1 MNCWLIQRSRVVLFQ
16 PLIQSLLLEA
26 PPFIDF
32 FVLQAF
38 ACYLKNFFN
47 KLGVIMQFHKIVATC
62 VWSIIVLSTLFSQ
75 QGFTQK
81 ISGKIIKENG
91 ELLQKVKVTNS
102 VNHQVVFTD
111 SQGRFV
117 FDNVSEG
124 IIELHIS
131 VKNFSHLSKRV
142 TVQSQDVSD
151 IVIKL
156 ESTVIEIID
165 VFAIPLH
172 SSSIESAL
180 PVNVLS
186 SDELRLKQASTL
198 GETLKNEV
206 GVHSTYYGP
215 VASSPIIRGLDGP
228 RVLITQNG
236 LDAGDASRVGPD
248 HVAASETSTATQIEV
263 LRGPATLFYGSGAI
277 GGVVNVVDNRIPT
290 STDTEFEWLLQHN
303 SVANED
309 QASMSMQT
317 GKGNAAFH
325 LDGFW
330 RESDDYKIPGAAE
343 LVHDEHD
350 EENEALGTLANSAS
364 KSQGFTL
371 GTSYLFD
378 NGYAGISYG
387 YMTRQYGIPGH
398 GHHEEDDI
406 DELHDEEVSAD
417 MKQQRIQ
424 VLSELNFSEQFIKR
438 LQFKFAYTD
447 YQHQEIE
454 NGAMGTQFDN
464 NSLEAKIDLYHR
476 EVDGYKGAWALHYKE
491 SEFKAIGEEAFTP
504 PSNTQAL
511 ALVWLEEKHFSE
523 QLLLQLG
530 ARIEKVS
537 LEADNAVLLP
547 SSQQDFTP
555 ISTSLGMVWG
565 FTQGYNLGASIAYSQ
580 RAPSAAELFSY
591 GPHIGTNTFE
601 VGALY
606 GIVELADG
614 EFDVIL
620 SEESA
625 LLETSLNIDLTFRK
639 FKGDFGFILSGFY
652 NQIDDFYYQQDTG
665 LTAPE
670 SEAELP
676 VLVFRQDN
684 IDMYGIE
691 AEFVYQ
697 VSDSLKTT
705 VFTDVIHAKLA
716 NGDFLP
722 RVPPM
727 RVGLV
732 LNYQHQAFAGEL
744 SLSHYFDQTEV
755 GQLETATN
763 GYTLLDANFN
773 YYLDSDMVL
782 FLKGQN
788 LSDKDARVHSSFLKN
803 VAPLPGRGVTLGIR
817 GNF

>member
-1 MNCWLIQRSRVVLFQ
+1 
-16 PLIQSLLLEA
+16 
-26 PPFIDF
+26 
-32 FVLQAF
+32 
-38 ACYLKNFFN
+38 
-47 KLGVIMQFHKIVATC
+47 MQFHKIVAAC
-62 VWSIIVLSTLFSQ
+62 ACSIIVSSTLLSQ
-75 QGFTQK
+75 QALAQK

-91 ELLQKVKVTNS
+91 ESFQKVKIANS
-102 VNHQVVFTD
+102 VDKQVVFTD
-111 SQGRFV
+111 SQGRFTL
-117 FDNVSEG
+117 DNVSEG
-124 IIELHIS
+124 TVELHIS
-131 VKNFSHLSKRV
+131 EKNYSHVSQRVVVKD
-142 TVQSQDVSD
+142 QDVSN
-151 IVIKL
+151 IVIEL
-156 ESTVIEIID
+156 NPTVMDIID
-165 VFAIPLH
+165 VYATPFHA
-172 SSSIESAL
+172 STIESAI
-180 PVNVLS
+180 PINVLS

-309 QASMSMQT
+309 QASISMQT

-343 LVHDEHD
+343 LVHDDHEEDEHDGHEEDEHDDHEEDEHDEHD

-398 GHHEEDDI
+398 GHHEE
-406 DELHDEEVSAD
+406 EHEEEHEEGHEEEHEGEHEEGVFAD

-424 VLSELNFSEQFIKR
+424 LLSELNFSEQFINR
-438 LQFKFAYTD
+438 LRVKLAYTD
-447 YQHQEIE
+447 YQHKEIE
-454 NGAMGTQFDN
+454 NGAIGTQFDN
-464 NSLEAKIDLYHR
+464 NSTEARVDIYHR
-476 EVDGYKGAWALHYKE
+476 DVYGFKGALTLHYKD
-491 SEFKAIGEEAFTP
+491 SDFRAIGEEAFSP
-504 PSNTQAL
+504 PSTTESL
-511 ALVWLEEKHFSE
+511 AFAWLEEKHLSE
-523 QLLLQLG
+523 QVLLQFG
-530 ARIEKVS
+530 SRVEQVS
-537 LEADNAVLLP
+537 INVDSPELVML
-547 SSQQDFTP
+547 SQQDFTP
-555 ISTSLGMVWG
+555 MSASFGMVWD
-565 FTQGYNLGASIAYSQ
+565 FTQGYNLGSSIAYSQ

-606 GIVELADG
+606 NIIEQDNG
-614 EFDVIL
+614 EFEVIAAQQP
-620 SEESA
+620 SI
-625 LLETSLNIDLTFRK
+625 LETSLNLDLTLRK
-639 FKGDFGFILSGFY
+639 FNGDFGFILSGFY

-665 LTAPE
+665 LTAAE
-670 SEAELP
+670 GEEELP

-684 IDMYGIE
+684 IEMYGIE
-691 AEFVYQ
+691 AEFIYQ

-705 VFTDVIHAKLA
+705 VFTDVIHTKLA
-716 NGDFLP
+716 NGGDLP
-722 RVPPM
+722 RIPPM
-727 RVGLV
+727 RLGLV
-732 LNYQHQAFAGEL
+732 VNYQADTFAGEL
-744 SLSHYFDQTEV
+744 NISHYFDETDV
-755 GQLETATN
+755 GQLETATD
-763 GYTLLDANFN
+763 GYTMLDANFN

-788 LSDKDARVHSSFLKN
+788 LTNEDARVHSSFLKN
-803 VAPLPGRGVTLGIR
+803 VAPLPGRGLTLGIR
-817 GNF
+817 GYF